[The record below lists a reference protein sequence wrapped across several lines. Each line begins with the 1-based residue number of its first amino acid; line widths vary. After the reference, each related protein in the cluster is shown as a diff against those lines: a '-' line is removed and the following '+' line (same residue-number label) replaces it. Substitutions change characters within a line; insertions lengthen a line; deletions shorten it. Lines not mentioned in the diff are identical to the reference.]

1 MSTVSP
7 PQRPI
12 NWTASRRHPNR
23 VSDLA
28 PLRRPVCPRTLL
40 LRVAER
46 PTVDVSKPCHDFT
59 VIALL
64 FLIHADDLI
73 GFLLRNEAA
82 AVAVDSWICH
92 VVFADDVS
100 VLTLAM

>member
-1 MSTVSP
+1 MLFVAAGTIVL
-7 PQRPI
+7 Q
-12 NWTASRRHPNR
+12 
-23 VSDLA
+23 
-28 PLRRPVCPRTLL
+28 LL
-40 LRVAER
+40 LIHIEIVACQLL
-46 PTVDVSKPCHDFT
+46 PHLLLFT